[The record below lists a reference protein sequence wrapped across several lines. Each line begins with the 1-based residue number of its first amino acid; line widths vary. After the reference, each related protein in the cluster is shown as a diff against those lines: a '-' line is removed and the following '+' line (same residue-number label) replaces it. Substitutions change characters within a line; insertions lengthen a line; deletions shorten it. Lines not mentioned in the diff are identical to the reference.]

1 MTREDY
7 IEELIGIPDDDTI
20 DISKIVYGLYS
31 GLQESIYEWSIYVM
45 AGLVYDYIGSR
56 LHMDGIYRQV
66 LTYPK
71 WFRNILGQYEGKV
84 S

>member
-1 MTREDY
+1 MTREED
-7 IEELIGIPDDDTI
+7 IVRLIGLPVDNTI

-31 GLQESIYEWSIYVM
+31 GLQESIYEWSIDVM

-66 LTYPK
+66 LTGVE

>member
-7 IEELIGIPDDDTI
+7 IEELIGIPDNDTI

-66 LTYPK
+66 LTGVE